1 MVHVTAISQDAE
13 FASMNMRS
21 ASLFISKVPKIT
33 GRR

>member
-13 FASMNMRS
+13 FAPMNMPS